1 MGQGIPV
8 HPLMRENPR
17 GVPGFSTGETHGA
30 GVNVSVTVNATTG
43 ANANDIAK
51 EAVDAFTSVLGS
63 SAVSSENTRSS

>member
-1 MGQGIPV
+1 
-8 HPLMRENPR
+8 MRANPG

-43 ANANDIAK
+43 ANASDIAK

-63 SAVSSENTRSS
+63 SAVSSEQTRSS